1 MDFMGF
7 HQMSDMVN
15 SKGFTGIYWWT
26 LWWDF
31 NGFNGD
37 KKRGTL
43 LSRKNHPFSGHLPNA
58 IIVAGYIHDA
68 ALISGTIF
76 FFARHPIRR
85 AITTL
90 SQLAAS
96 KSLECTLSTW
106 HSSLSVPGANHTP
119 NGRGLENQRKIEIEI
134 YPMISMI
141 HLRYMFHIP

>member
-1 MDFMGF
+1 MMNFIVF

-43 LSRKNHPFSGHLPNA
+43 LSRKNNPFSGHLPNA

-85 AITTL
+85 AINTL

-106 HSSLSVPGANHTP
+106 HSSLRVPGAVS
-119 NGRGLENQRKIEIEI
+119 I
-134 YPMISMI
+134 
-141 HLRYMFHIP
+141 LRMEGVWKTREKSRSKYIP

>member
-1 MDFMGF
+1 MNFIVF

-43 LSRKNHPFSGHLPNA
+43 LSRKNNPFSGHLPNA

-85 AITTL
+85 AI
-90 SQLAAS
+90 
-96 KSLECTLSTW
+96 
-106 HSSLSVPGANHTP
+106 NTP

-141 HLRYMFHIP
+141 SQSSP